1 LANVGKG
8 GNGTGATLNSFS
20 DGIDG
25 GSGLVV
31 IRYFT

>member
-8 GNGTGATLNSFS
+8 GSGTGAILNSYA

-25 GSGLVV
+25 GSGIVV
-31 IRYFT
+31 IRYYT